1 MGNHNEKE
9 KKDGQKENNNNLNKE
24 KENKEEPKE
33 NGEQL
38 SNTEENNEEDKT
50 YIDIYNTFNFE
61 NDNYIENI
69 YFIDNKTNREKNN
82 IFTIHKVNKKRF
94 IKKNSIRS
102 SNIMRKIKLYFTRF
116 IIDFIHEHLINKY
129 MRLKR
134 LNSRF
139 NLDMS
144 KKKNERLLNMKIV
157 DILYEQENRALFNN
171 LDNHYNRKI
180 IDKIYEEKKEINV
193 IKILELT
200 FKELFIIFRRK
211 LNDPE
216 DIKKLEEIKDKTK
229 GLDLFDKN
237 KRYLDI
243 SCLIDKIKIYGN
255 REYIEK
261 VKYYCLIYENYFTSE
276 K

>member
-9 KKDGQKENNNNLNKE
+9 KKDGQKENKNNLNKE

-61 NDNYIENI
+61 HDNYFENI
-69 YFIDNKTNREKNN
+69 DFIDNQTNREKNN

-94 IKKNSIRS
+94 IKKKSISS

-116 IIDFIHEHLINKY
+116 IIDFINKHLINKDI
-129 MRLKR
+129 RLKR

-144 KKKNERLLNMKIV
+144 KKNNERLLNMKIV

>member
-1 MGNHNEKE
+1 
-9 KKDGQKENNNNLNKE
+9 
-24 KENKEEPKE
+24 
-33 NGEQL
+33 
-38 SNTEENNEEDKT
+38 
-50 YIDIYNTFNFE
+50 
-61 NDNYIENI
+61 
-69 YFIDNKTNREKNN
+69 
-82 IFTIHKVNKKRF
+82 
-94 IKKNSIRS
+94 
-102 SNIMRKIKLYFTRF
+102 
-116 IIDFIHEHLINKY
+116 
-129 MRLKR
+129 
-134 LNSRF
+134 
-139 NLDMS
+139 
-144 KKKNERLLNMKIV
+144 MKIV

-255 REYIEK
+255 KREYIEK

>member
-1 MGNHNEKE
+1 
-9 KKDGQKENNNNLNKE
+9 
-24 KENKEEPKE
+24 
-33 NGEQL
+33 
-38 SNTEENNEEDKT
+38 
-50 YIDIYNTFNFE
+50 
-61 NDNYIENI
+61 
-69 YFIDNKTNREKNN
+69 
-82 IFTIHKVNKKRF
+82 
-94 IKKNSIRS
+94 
-102 SNIMRKIKLYFTRF
+102 
-116 IIDFIHEHLINKY
+116 
-129 MRLKR
+129 
-134 LNSRF
+134 
-139 NLDMS
+139 
-144 KKKNERLLNMKIV
+144 MKIV

-180 IDKIYEEKKEINV
+180 IDKTYEEKKEINV

>member
-9 KKDGQKENNNNLNKE
+9 KKDGQKENKNNLNKE

-82 IFTIHKVNKKRF
+82 IFTINKVNKKRF

-116 IIDFIHEHLINKY
+116 IIDFINKHLINKDI
-129 MRLKR
+129 RLKR

>member
-61 NDNYIENI
+61 NDNYVENI

-129 MRLKR
+129 IRLKR

-171 LDNHYNRKI
+171 LDNH
-180 IDKIYEEKKEINV
+180 
-193 IKILELT
+193 
-200 FKELFIIFRRK
+200 
-211 LNDPE
+211 
-216 DIKKLEEIKDKTK
+216 
-229 GLDLFDKN
+229 
-237 KRYLDI
+237 
-243 SCLIDKIKIYGN
+243 
-255 REYIEK
+255 
-261 VKYYCLIYENYFTSE
+261 
-276 K
+276 

>member
-9 KKDGQKENNNNLNKE
+9 KKDGQKENKNNLNKE

-61 NDNYIENI
+61 HDNYFENI
-69 YFIDNKTNREKNN
+69 DFIDNQTNREKNN

-94 IKKNSIRS
+94 IKKKSISS

-116 IIDFIHEHLINKY
+116 IIDFINKHLINKDI
-129 MRLKR
+129 RLKR

>member
-82 IFTIHKVNKKRF
+82 IFTIHKKKKKRF